1 MEDIHNWQSKF
12 ESCEYAERLLN
23 KLTQLNQQV
32 KQPID
37 IDKVKKGIYYA
48 KKYHGSQM
56 RQSGGPYYSHPIEVA
71 YMVAQHTAL
80 EMPQYFRT
88 DMIITSLLHDTIEDT
103 ALTKT
108 MIDSIF
114 GSQVANQVED
124 LTRVKVDRKI
134 SAAETVELLWLQKK
148 YDVLIIKLFD
158 RIHNVQTIGV
168 KSPEK
173 IKKIIEETLSRFMS
187 LSIYLGTPKVE
198 QILARLC
205 FKNMQRQND
214 HQTLHDNFRLSSL
227 VSQSKTS
234 QIHNLLP

>member
-37 IDKVKKGIYYA
+37 IDEVKKGIYYA
-48 KKYHGSQM
+48 KKYHNTQM
-56 RQSGGPYYSHPIEVA
+56 RQSGEPYYSHPIEVA

-80 EMPQYFRT
+80 EMPQYFRA

-108 MIDSIF
+108 MIDNIF

-148 YDVLIIKLFD
+148 HDVLIIKLFD

-214 HQTLHDNFRLSSL
+214 HQTLH
-227 VSQSKTS
+227 
-234 QIHNLLP
+234 

>member
-37 IDKVKKGIYYA
+37 IDEVKKGIYYA

-56 RQSGGPYYSHPIEVA
+56 RQSGEPYYSHPIEVA

-88 DMIITSLLHDTIEDT
+88 DIIVTSLLHDTIEDT
-103 ALTKT
+103 SLTKT

-134 SAAETVELLWLQKK
+134 SAAETVELLWVQKK

-158 RIHNVQTIGV
+158 RIHNVETIRV

-173 IKKIIEETLSRFMS
+173 IKKIIEETLNGFMN
-187 LSIYLGTPKVE
+187 LSIYLGTPKIE

-214 HQTLHDNFRLSSL
+214 HQTLHDNFLLPSL
-227 VSQSKTS
+227 VSQSKIS

>member
-37 IDKVKKGIYYA
+37 IDEVKKGIYYA
-48 KKYHGSQM
+48 KKYHNIQM
-56 RQSGGPYYSHPIEVA
+56 RQSGEPYYSHPIEVA

-88 DMIITSLLHDTIEDT
+88 DIIVTSLLHDTIEDT

-108 MIDSIF
+108 MIDNIF

-214 HQTLHDNFRLSSL
+214 HQTLHDNFRLPSL
-227 VSQSKTS
+227 VSQSKIS

>member
-23 KLTQLNQQV
+23 KLTRLNQQV

-37 IDKVKKGIYYA
+37 IDEVKKGIYYA

-56 RQSGGPYYSHPIEVA
+56 RQSGEPYYSHPIEVA

-214 HQTLHDNFRLSSL
+214 HQTLHDNFRLPSL
-227 VSQSKTS
+227 VSQSKIS

>member
-23 KLTQLNQQV
+23 KLTRLNQQV

-37 IDKVKKGIYYA
+37 IDEVKKGIYYA

-56 RQSGGPYYSHPIEVA
+56 RQSGEPYYSHPIEVA

-124 LTRVKVDRKI
+124 LTRAKVDRKI

-214 HQTLHDNFRLSSL
+214 HQTLHDNFRLPSL
-227 VSQSKTS
+227 VSQSKIS

>member
-134 SAAETVELLWLQKK
+134 SAAKTVELLWLQKK

-214 HQTLHDNFRLSSL
+214 HPNF
-227 VSQSKTS
+227 T
-234 QIHNLLP
+234 